1 MVSSDRELKRLEI
14 RDFVKVQLRGRSAS
28 MQSCAGTSL
37 SALGEPS

>member
-1 MVSSDRELKRLEI
+1 MVSSDCELKRLEI
-14 RDFVKVQLRGRSAS
+14 RDFVKVQLRGRSTS